1 MKKAIIDVGS
11 NSVRLLLDGEKKI
24 INTQLAE
31 KADVGGILGEDPIA
45 RTAAAIR
52 VLKEEAEQKGAR
64 VWAFATEAVRSAKN
78 KEEFLDAV
86 RAFGLEIDVLPSS
99 KEAEIGFFGAYYGT
113 GVKATLDVGGA
124 SSELAVGDGKTLA
137 YAHSLPIGTVRVKD
151 HSLAFSEQME
161 YVRKRVKEYGT
172 VPTFD
177 ELIAIGGTSSSLVA
191 IRDEVEPY
199 DPKKIHMQTLTRKE
213 IREVTDFINAT
224 PVEKRKEIKGLHPKK
239 ILVIPAG
246 GAILLGIMEY
256 LGIEKI
262 TVSETDNLEGYL
274 QTLQ

>member
-1 MKKAIIDVGS
+1 MKKAVIDVGS
-11 NSVRLLLDGEKKI
+11 NSVRLLLNGEKKI

-31 KADVGGILGEDPIA
+31 KADVGGTLGKDPIA
-45 RTAAAIR
+45 RTAEAIR
-52 VLKEEAEQKGAR
+52 VLKEEAEREGAK

-78 KEEFLDAV
+78 KDEFLDAV
-86 RAFGLEIDVLPSS
+86 RAFGLDIDVLPPQ

-151 HSLAFSEQME
+151 YSQDFYEQTA
-161 YVRKRVKEYGT
+161 YVRKRVKEYGQ
-172 VPTFD
+172 VPAFE
-177 ELIAIGGTSSSLVA
+177 ELIAIGGTSSSIVA

-199 DPKKIHMQTLTRKE
+199 DPKKIHMQTLMRKE
-213 IREVTDFINAT
+213 IREVTDYINAT
-224 PVEKRKEIKGLHPKK
+224 PVEKRKDIKGLHPKK

-246 GAILLGIMEY
+246 GAILLGVMEY

-274 QTLQ
+274 QTLS